1 MYRVFL
7 WTLAAALILSPAA
20 QAQTQALTE
29 EEQLRQ
35 ALKTGEII
43 RLHVVA
49 AGDDDE
55 SQAIKLKVR
64 DKVLSAWRDKL
75 AGKKDAGD
83 MMDYLNE
90 NIQALQEAAQAAAQ
104 DEGYDGP
111 VTAQTGVFS
120 FPDRWYG
127 GVLVPAGDYQ
137 ALRIVLGEGEGH
149 NWWCV
154 LFPSLCLSLAA
165 TDAPPAQAQAA
176 DTSQDTDF
184 TWWTWKVF
192 SSWPLLTPV

>member
-1 MYRVFL
+1 ML
-7 WTLAAALILSPAA
+7 CPAA
-20 QAQTQALTE
+20 QAQTQARTE
-29 EEQLRQ
+29 EEQLRK
-35 ALKTGEII
+35 ALETGEII

-90 NIQALQEAAQAAAQ
+90 NIQALKDAAQAAAR
-104 DEGYDGP
+104 DEGYYGP
-111 VTAQTGVFS
+111 VTVQTGVFS

-165 TDAPPAQAQAA
+165 TDAPPAEAQVA
-176 DTSQDTDF
+176 DASQDADF

-192 SSWPLLTPV
+192 SSWPLFAPV

>member
-7 WTLAAALILSPAA
+7 LAFAAILMFIPAA
-20 QAQTQALTE
+20 QAQTEEARLRDAL
-29 EEQLRQ
+29 Q
-35 ALKTGEII
+35 TGEII

-49 AGDDDE
+49 AGDDDYN
-55 SQAIKLKVR
+55 QAVKLKVR

-75 AGKKDAGD
+75 AENKDAQD
-83 MMDYLNE
+83 MMDYLDDN
-90 NIQALQEAAQAAAQ
+90 LQPLEDAARQAARE
-104 DEGYDGP
+104 EGYLGP
-111 VTAQTGVFS
+111 VTAQTGIFT

-127 GVLVPAGDYQ
+127 GVLVPAGEYK
-137 ALRIVLGEGEGH
+137 ALRIVLGKGEGH

-165 TDAPPAQAQAA
+165 TDAPPEETQPA
-176 DTSQDTDF
+176 DTLENVDF

-192 SSWPLLTPV
+192 SGWPLLAPV